1 MQQSPAHRVV
11 IIGGGFGGIEVAK
24 ALKHAPV
31 EIALVDRR
39 NFHLFQPLLYQVATA
54 GLSPGEIAAPLRGI
68 FRRQDNVDVY
78 LAEVIDVNAAARH
91 VLFSDGAELAYDTLI
106 VASGSRDFY
115 FGHDKWKAIAP
126 GLKTVED
133 ALEIR
138 RRVLLAFEA
147 AERENDLA
155 ARQAW
160 LSFVVVGGGPT
171 GVELAGALGEI
182 ANHTLRG
189 DFRHIDPADAT
200 ILLIEGAARVLP
212 SFPADLSEQVVVAL
226 RHLGVTVRTGTKVT
240 DIREDGVVVA
250 DSRGTEQIPARTVLW
265 AAGVQASPLGRVLEA
280 RAGASLDRAGRVIV
294 EPDLSLP
301 GHPEILVIG
310 DLAHFNDAEGKPLPG
325 VAPVAMQQGRYAA
338 KLICR
343 RLQGQRS
350 PAFRYENKG
359 SLATIGRA
367 AAVTDFGRLR
377 LHGFPA
383 WVIWLFI
390 HLLYIVAFESRL
402 LILIQWAWNYFTR
415 NRGARLI
422 TGEDILPRVDGGMSD
437 RLPPSGS

>member
-11 IIGGGFGGIEVAK
+11 IIGGGFGGIEAVK

-31 EIALVDRR
+31 QIALVDRR

-68 FRRQDNVDVY
+68 FRRQDNVEVY
-78 LAEVIDVNAAARH
+78 LAEVTDVDAAARR

-106 VASGSRDFY
+106 VAAGSRDFY
-115 FGHDKWKAIAP
+115 FGHDEWKATAP

-133 ALEIR
+133 AWR
-138 RRVLLAFEA
+138 FGGVLLAFEA
-147 AERENDLA
+147 AERETDPA

-160 LSFVVVGGGPT
+160 LTFVVVGGGPT

-189 DFRHIDPADAT
+189 DFRHINPADAT

-212 SFPADLSEQVVVAL
+212 PFPPDLSEQAAVAL
-226 RHLGVTVRTGTKVT
+226 QRLGVTVRTGTKVT
-240 DIREDGVVVA
+240 DIREDGVTVA
-250 DSRGTEQIPARTVLW
+250 DSRGIEQIPARTVLW

-280 RAGASLDRAGRVIV
+280 RAGASLDRGGRVIV

-310 DLAHFNDAEGKPLPG
+310 DLAHLSDPDGKPVPG
-325 VAPVAMQQGRYAA
+325 VAPAAMQQGRYAA
-338 KLICR
+338 ELIR
-343 RLQGQRS
+343 HRLRGES
-350 PAFRYENKG
+350 LPAFRYRDKG

-367 AAVTDFGRLR
+367 AAVADFGRLR
-377 LHGFPA
+377 LHGFLA

-422 TGEDILPRVDGGMSD
+422 TGKDILPPVGGEAAS
-437 RLPPSGS
+437 RHPPPGS